1 MKTNYPDYNA
11 INWIS
16 TIEKYAKRA
25 EKYPLCKCRGIWI
38 TRNEI
43 TTIENLHDKVLERL
57 AFTLLCLAKFNN
69 FKNPQNNNWVNYS
82 NGEVYKMAC
91 INTTAYLKDL
101 KYSQLHELQLIN
113 FAKKINNLNILCSFL
128 LFCFFPFPIM
138 IQSGCQ
144 KQCHPAPF
152 LTPGSNPIHTAY
164 SCGAPFSFRYNS

>member
-69 FKNPQNNNWVNYS
+69 FKNPQNNNWVIAMERS
-82 NGEVYKMAC
+82 IKWHAL
-91 INTTAYLKDL
+91 ILLLILK
-101 KYSQLHELQLIN
+101 I
-113 FAKKINNLNILCSFL
+113 
-128 LFCFFPFPIM
+128 
-138 IQSGCQ
+138 
-144 KQCHPAPF
+144 
-152 LTPGSNPIHTAY
+152 
-164 SCGAPFSFRYNS
+164 